1 MKSGAIFLSHS
12 LTPSHEMLTRE
23 GTMETR
29 KLSDRLLL
37 LIVLIFVIVG
47 IVMVY
52 SSSSVSAASKFG
64 SDTYFLKRQ
73 LCFAVIGFILMFLAM
88 NIRYQVLQRFAY
100 PILIGNLLLLIL
112 ILIPGVGTTI
122 GGATRWFRLGPL
134 SFQPSELAKLALIIF
149 LAYSL
154 TKKENK
160 IKSFSIGF
168 LPHVIIT
175 LTMCGLVLF
184 QPDFGTAMILLSLF
198 FILLFVAGSRVR
210 YLAYFM
216 GIASLGCYFLIS
228 SVGYRLDRITA
239 FLNPWDD
246 PTSTGFQIIQSFLA
260 LGSGGL
266 WGTGLGN
273 GKQKLFYLPE
283 AHTDFILSIIGE
295 EIGFIGVLVLII
307 LFIILAYCGIK
318 ISIRAADLF
327 GTYLALGITSLITLH
342 AVINLGVVLGLLPT
356 KGSTLPFISYGGTS
370 LVVNLISI
378 GILLN
383 ISSQLPKKQEL

>member
-1 MKSGAIFLSHS
+1 
-12 LTPSHEMLTRE
+12 
-23 GTMETR
+23 
-29 KLSDRLLL
+29 
-37 LIVLIFVIVG
+37 
-47 IVMVY
+47 
-52 SSSSVSAASKFG
+52 
-64 SDTYFLKRQ
+64 
-73 LCFAVIGFILMFLAM
+73 
-88 NIRYQVLQRFAY
+88 
-100 PILIGNLLLLIL
+100 
-112 ILIPGVGTTI
+112 
-122 GGATRWFRLGPL
+122 
-134 SFQPSELAKLALIIF
+134 
-149 LAYSL
+149 
-154 TKKENK
+154 
-160 IKSFSIGF
+160 
-168 LPHVIIT
+168 
-175 LTMCGLVLF
+175 
-184 QPDFGTAMILLSLF
+184 
-198 FILLFVAGSRVR
+198 
-210 YLAYFM
+210 M

-295 EIGFIGVLVLII
+295 EIGFIGVLILII

-318 ISIRAADLF
+318 ISIRASDLF